1 MLKIDEMLPDK
12 PQFFCAHCREW
23 KTEITRL
30 PVKRLNHYICAECD
44 DKRWL
49 PKMPID
55 RKNSKI
61 HRWHQHG

>member
-1 MLKIDEMLPDK
+1 MLKIDEMLTDK

-44 DKRWL
+44 DKRL
-49 PKMPID
+49 FTIP
-55 RKNSKI
+55 RKTSPVTPWKPA
-61 HRWHQHG
+61 